1 MNDNQKQEIDKE
13 VLAEEYRLGKEYY
26 NKLLKEIPEEKE
38 KYD

>member
-1 MNDNQKQEIDKE
+1 MNNENKTEPIKE
-13 VLAEEYRLGKEYY
+13 VLEEEYGLGKEYY

>member
-1 MNDNQKQEIDKE
+1 MNNENKTEPIKE
-13 VLAEEYRLGKEYY
+13 VLEEEYILGKEYY

>member
-1 MNDNQKQEIDKE
+1 MNNENKTEPIKE
-13 VLAEEYRLGKEYY
+13 VLEEEYSLGKEYY